1 MSQMR
6 VIMSAYACEPQQG
19 SEPAV
24 GWHWAVEAA
33 RAGHEVWV
41 VTRSNNRAAIESAF
55 DPGTLPGLHFE
66 YIDLPRPLRTLKR
79 RLGHIGLLT
88 YYYLW
93 QLVLAVHATRL
104 HRQHRFDV
112 AHHVTFV
119 NDTLP
124 SGLAFLPIPFVWG
137 PIGGSTHRLPSSI
150 ELDLSR
156 EDRNHERVR
165 TATQRF
171 LKHLDP
177 FARFTRARSTLILTY
192 TDEALDGLR
201 PSERQRARSIV
212 HIGIDE
218 NEPAPRDN
226 AVPRR
231 AGGLRVLT
239 GGRLTHWKG
248 YDLLIEGFAG
258 MLRNRPGAAARLM
271 ITGSGRYQAHLEELV
286 RRNCLEQQVEFVG
299 RLATRDGVFELMRDS
314 DVFALPTLRDGPPV
328 VLLEAMAVGL
338 PVLCLDLGATA
349 ELVPGDAG
357 FKIEPRSRRYVIEEI
372 TRVLELLDSDP
383 DRAAAMGR
391 VARRLALRDH
401 QWSRI
406 RSELELSYRDALDR
420 YTSRSPR

>member
-1 MSQMR
+1 MR

-24 GWHWAVEAA
+24 GWHWAVEAV

-41 VTRSNNRAAIESAF
+41 VTRSNNRAAIESVI
-55 DPGTLPGLHFE
+55 DQGTHPGLHFE
-66 YIDLPRPLRTLKR
+66 YIDLPRPFRMLKR
-79 RLGHIGLLT
+79 RLGHIGLLG

-93 QLVLAVHATRL
+93 QLLLSVHAVRL
-104 HRQHRFDV
+104 HRHRRFDI

-124 SGLAFLPIPFVWG
+124 SGLAFLRIPFVWG
-137 PIGGSTHRLPSSI
+137 PIGGSTHQLPPTI

-156 EDRNHERVR
+156 QDRTHERVR
-165 TATQRF
+165 SAIQFF
-171 LKHLDP
+171 LKYLDP
-177 FARFTRARSTLILTY
+177 FARFTRARSTVILTY
-192 TDEALDGLR
+192 TNEALDGLR
-201 PSERQRARSIV
+201 PGERRRARSIV
-212 HIGIDE
+212 HIGVDE
-218 NEPAPRDN
+218 NEPAPRDD

-231 AGGLRVLT
+231 SGGLRVLT

-258 MLRNRPGAAARLM
+258 LLRNRPGADARLV
-271 ITGSGRYQAHLEELV
+271 ITGSGRYQTHLEELV
-286 RRNCLEQQVEFVG
+286 RRHCLEQQVEFVG
-299 RLATRDGVFELMRDS
+299 RLPTRDGVFELMRDS

-328 VLLEAMAVGL
+328 VLLEAMAVGV

-357 FKIEPRSRRYVIEEI
+357 FKIEPRSRRYVIAEI
-372 TRVLELLDSDP
+372 TRALELLDSDR

-391 VARRLALRDH
+391 IARARALRDH

-420 YTSRSPR
+420 YTSSSPQ